1 MCRYPSPTE
10 TIALGEVGVSG
21 TGTDLAIVTF
31 ANGNYLSHQ
40 ALPRLEAAGI
50 KTRIVDLRWLAPLPE
65 AALLAAVQGCE
76 HILIVDETRR
86 SGGVAEALMALFAEQ
101 TAVPAARLTATDSFI
116 ATGPAY
122 GATMPSAD
130 SIFQAALALI
140 GGKA

>member
-1 MCRYPSPTE
+1 MCRYPAPTE

-31 ANGNYLSHQ
+31 ANGNYLSQQ
-40 ALPRLEAAGI
+40 ALPRLTAAGI
-50 KTRIVDLRWLAPLPE
+50 KTRIIDLRWLAPLPE
-65 AALLAAVQGCE
+65 AALLAAVQGCQ

-86 SGGVAEALMALFAEQ
+86 SGGVAEALMALFAESTQ
-101 TAVPAARLTATDSFI
+101 IPTARLTATDSFI

-122 GATMPSAD
+122 GATLPSAD
-130 SIFQAALALI
+130 SILEAALALT